1 MSDDGKTCTNLV
13 FTVATVDKYA
23 PRKTG
28 VYNISLKKKIPGNK
42 TQKWSWNEDKT
53 SLSPLMYPS
62 KALFEGAN
70 NNLIVFTNRG
80 LKQQAMEFDTT
91 NRIW

>member
-1 MSDDGKTCTNLV
+1 MSVKSDECFYICSLADDGKTCTNLV

-42 TQKWSWNEDKT
+42 T
-53 SLSPLMYPS
+53 
-62 KALFEGAN
+62 
-70 NNLIVFTNRG
+70 
-80 LKQQAMEFDTT
+80 
-91 NRIW
+91 